1 MDKENKKV
9 MNLIERIEITKGAKK
24 FWEDEK
30 DMMETKLIKK
40 GLNSARLYMDSQVK
54 GASRELEGYKT
65 KYRALTGKRYYSQ
78 KAINLNQ

>member
-30 DMMETKLIKK
+30 MLMEEKLVRKC
-40 GLNSARLYMDSQVK
+40 LNSAMSYLDSQVK
-54 GASRELEGYKT
+54 GASRELERYKI
-65 KYRALTGKRYYSQ
+65 KYQALTGKRYYS
-78 KAINLNQ
+78 KK